1 MPVDMPVSLA
11 AKLCQRA
18 AVLPSDSFKP
28 AAMDAA
34 QWPLYLVSKENQ
46 HRTDEGIKVGLVF
59 L

>member
-1 MPVDMPVSLA
+1 MSVSLT
-11 AKLCQRA
+11 AKLHQRA
-18 AVLPSDSFKP
+18 AVPPSDSFKP

-46 HRTDEGIKVGLVF
+46 HSTDEGIQVGLVF